1 MNEIPK
7 NTQVSGIPQQAQ
19 SQVQKVEQIKNEAV
33 QDSQSVQ
40 QSEVQA
46 KEIKD
51 IPDNPAD
58 RSAVK
63 VDNLENDIKIF
74 AANPELAKQA
84 LDIAELA
91 EKKYEKAGIENPELK
106 ALAVSKAFVEEFQK

>member
-7 NTQVSGIPQQAQ
+7 NAQGPSIPQQAQ
-19 SQVQKVEQIKNEAV
+19 AQVQKTEQVKTETV
-33 QDSQSVQ
+33 QDVQ
-40 QSEVQA
+40 TAQQPEVQA

-63 VDNLENDIKIF
+63 IENDIKIF

-91 EKKYEKAGIENPELK
+91 EKKYEAAGIEHPELK
-106 ALAVSKAFVEEFQK
+106 ALAVSRAFVEEFQK

>member
-7 NTQVSGIPQQAQ
+7 NAQGPSIPQQAQ
-19 SQVQKVEQIKNEAV
+19 AQVQKAEQVKTETA
-33 QDSQSVQ
+33 QDTQTAQ
-40 QSEVQA
+40 QPEVQT

-63 VDNLENDIKIF
+63 VDNLENDIKVF

-84 LDIAELA
+84 LDVAELA
-91 EKKYEKAGIENPELK
+91 EKKYAEAGVEHPELK
-106 ALAVSKAFVEEFQK
+106 ALAIGKAFVEEFQK

>member
-7 NTQVSGIPQQAQ
+7 NAQGPSIPQQAQ
-19 SQVQKVEQIKNEAV
+19 AQVQKTEQVKQETV
-33 QDSQSVQ
+33 QDVQ
-40 QSEVQA
+40 AAQQPEVQA

-63 VDNLENDIKIF
+63 IDNLRCVSQIRKKHLKILW
-74 AANPELAKQA
+74 NLHS
-84 LDIAELA
+84 IR
-91 EKKYEKAGIENPELK
+91 
-106 ALAVSKAFVEEFQK
+106 

>member
-7 NTQVSGIPQQAQ
+7 NAQGPSIPQQAQ
-19 SQVQKVEQIKNEAV
+19 AQVQKTEQVKQETV
-33 QDSQSVQ
+33 QDVLAAQ
-40 QSEVQA
+40 QPEVQA

-63 VDNLENDIKIF
+63 IDNLENDIKIF

-91 EKKYEKAGIENPELK
+91 EKKYEAAGIEHPELK
-106 ALAVSKAFVEEFQK
+106 ALAVSRAFVEEFQK

>member
-7 NTQVSGIPQQAQ
+7 NAQGPSIPQQAQ
-19 SQVQKVEQIKNEAV
+19 AQVQKTEQVKTETV
-33 QDSQSVQ
+33 QDVQ
-40 QSEVQA
+40 TAQQPEVQA

-63 VDNLENDIKIF
+63 IDNLENDIKIF
-74 AANPELAKQA
+74 AANPEL
-84 LDIAELA
+84 
-91 EKKYEKAGIENPELK
+91 K
-106 ALAVSKAFVEEFQK
+106 ALAVSRAFVEEFQK